1 MKFKKVLIGTIC
13 AVLLTSTCITASAVE
28 KISTRD
34 FYMNGYKI
42 NASITLYSNYAQGY
56 TYCADATAKKSALT
70 CYKFKGTDRVE
81 HVYITH
87 KKQSNEYGI
96 SETTEPAK
104 NIDYYLG
111 AMTEGVVQMKQSY
124 YKWESEGTD
133 CELRMGIYKR

>member
-56 TYCADATAKKSALT
+56 TYCEDTSAKKSAHT
-70 CYKFKGTDRVE
+70 YYRYWGTDKIE
-81 HVYITH
+81 HIYTTY
-87 KKQSNEYGI
+87 KKKSNEYSI
-96 SETTEPAK
+96 SETTEPPK

-111 AMTEGVVQMKQSY
+111 AMTESVVQMNQSY

-133 CELRMGIYKR
+133 CELRMGTYKR